1 MYCDVKINTS
11 RGGPRSWQQ
20 LGFWGVWGGG
30 AGNSQFYFILP
41 VSLVF
46 ITIYVISDED
56 FRLRKYYFG
65 FIGICWG
72 FL

>member
-30 AGNSQFYFILP
+30 TGHSQFYFILP

-65 FIGICWG
+65 FTGICWG